1 MAREGSTILDA
12 GDFFPKL
19 DLNLITGQK
28 IHLPE
33 GTGEGYGV
41 VLFYRGY
48 W

>member
-1 MAREGSTILDA
+1 MGRIGSELLDA
-12 GDFFPKL
+12 NDVFPE
-19 DLNLITGQK
+19 LNLQLVSGETLK
-28 IHLPE
+28 LPE